1 MNALENIERLFKSAI
16 SVDFCLTQ
24 INLRGWQN
32 VSDWLV
38 CLNKSFAVP
47 CNLLVGKSVSP
58 EDELRSLYAIKVN
71 DRRLDNRTAHSFK
84 EQVLDSFKHQLT
96 LGVPSIDDEKSLHQ
110 LGLQLKSKRLVVKL
124 YLPAPIRYNFYLLK
138 SEYKALGGFLGS
150 NLTFMGMVKDE
161 SENFEAIA
169 YEKYDCQFQE
179 RWSDRWCVDLSEDI
193 LKIIEASW
201 ARTEEF
207 ISPYHI
213 YLKVAYQLS
222 QDAIA
227 GISEFRIPYD
237 LKDRLFDFQKSAV
250 QIAAK
255 YIQKRRGVL
264 VGDVVGLGKTRV
276 GAVLIRMFQQDVG
289 ISTLIICPPKLEKMW
304 QGYIDDYGLTAKI
317 LTLSKVNEESLQDT
331 PPRFRLVLIDESQ
344 NLRNPKR
351 KRYKALRKFILET
364 DSRCM
369 LLSATPYNKSFID
382 LSAQLGLFIPEDHL
396 VGIRPEQLLKEIGGE
411 IEFMKKHQ
419 CSVTSF
425 EAFSKSNS
433 PRDWQELMR
442 LYMVRRTRKFIK
454 ENYAEIDRD
463 GRAYLMSEG
472 RRVYFP
478 ERIPQTCTFEIG
490 SPTTDPYA
498 RLYSDQVVE
507 IINSLNLPRYG
518 LANYISNSPNP
529 PPNAAEQEIIDD
541 LSRAGKRLKGFCR
554 TNLFKRLESSG
565 EAFILSIK
573 RHIHRNNVFL
583 YALEN
588 NLDIPLG
595 SQDAASMNTSIEDA
609 DVEIG
614 ENLIN
619 DLNYRNLSARI
630 YQQYKT
636 RFANRF
642 KWIRSDL
649 FDSSLATDLRQDV
662 EELEEILN
670 LCPVWREADDRK
682 LAQLLRL
689 LTVKHRTEKVLIF
702 SQFADTV
709 NFLIKQ
715 IQARGLVRSD
725 AVTGDTND
733 PTELAWR
740 FSPKSNNKTVT
751 SELRILVSTDILSE
765 GQNLQD
771 CRIVVNYD
779 LPWAIVR
786 LIQRAGRVD
795 RIGQESERVLCY
807 SFLPA
812 DGVEQIINLRGR
824 LRKRLE
830 ESRSVIGTD
839 EKFFED
845 EVLLE
850 EEKEDREILE
860 NLYHEKSGILDEE
873 EVNDVDLTSEAY
885 QVWKNATE
893 NNSALR
899 KKIKELPNCAY
910 SSLET
915 DSNRNTGIVALIQ
928 TGENTNTLVKVNY
941 EGELID
947 HSQTNIFRSIA
958 CDANTEALLDHPDH
972 HELVKKAAQIV
983 IEEEQNSGG
992 QLGGAKGARL
1002 RTYERIKGYLQNHE
1016 MELDEFE
1023 VVELQRAIDE
1033 IYHNPLRE
1041 AAKRRLNSMLN
1052 SKLTSDRRLVDVV
1065 LELYRDG
1072 NKLCLTKEEV
1082 AQQEPQLICS
1092 LGIGE

>member
-1 MNALENIERLFKSAI
+1 MNALGNAERLFKSAS
-16 SVDFCLTQ
+16 SVNFCLTQ
-24 INLRGWQN
+24 LNLRGWKN

-38 CLNKSFAVP
+38 CLNKNFAAP
-47 CNLLVGKSVSP
+47 CNLLVGKSLSP

-71 DRRLDNRTAHSFK
+71 DRRLDNRMAHTLK
-84 EQVLDSFKHQLT
+84 EQVLDSFRHQLM
-96 LGVPSIDDEKSLHQ
+96 LGVPSIDDEKSLYQ

-138 SEYKALGGFLGS
+138 NEYKALGGFLGS
-150 NLTFMGMVKDE
+150 NLTFMGLVEDE
-161 SENFEAIA
+161 SENFEALA
-169 YEKYDCQFQE
+169 FEKYDRQFQE
-179 RWSDRWCVDLSEDI
+179 RWTDRWCVDLSEDI

-201 ARTEEF
+201 VRTEP

-227 GISEFRIPYD
+227 GISEFRIPHD

-250 QIAAK
+250 QIAAQ

-276 GAVLIRMFQQDVG
+276 GAVLIRMFQHDVG

-304 QGYIDDYGLTAKI
+304 QGYIDEYGLTAKI
-317 LTLSKVNEESLQDT
+317 LTLSKVNEESLKEI

-344 NLRNPKR
+344 NLRNPKGR
-351 KRYKALRKFILET
+351 RYKALRKFILET

-369 LLSATPYNKSFID
+369 LLSATPYNKSFVD

-419 CSVTSF
+419 CPVTSF

-472 RRVYFP
+472 RRLYFP
-478 ERIPQTCTFEIG
+478 ERIPKTCTFEIG

-498 RLYSDQVVE
+498 RLYSDEVVE
-507 IINSLNLPRYG
+507 IINNLNLPRYG
-518 LANYISNSPNP
+518 LANYISDSPNP
-529 PPNAAEQEIIDD
+529 PPNADEQEIIDD

-583 YALEN
+583 YALADG
-588 NLDIPLG
+588 LDIPLG
-595 SQDAASMNTSIEDA
+595 SQDAASMNTSIKDA
-609 DVEIG
+609 DLEIG
-614 ENLIN
+614 EASIN
-619 DLNYRNLSARI
+619 DLNYRNLSAQI
-630 YQQYKT
+630 YWQYRT
-636 RFANRF
+636 RFANKF

-649 FDSSLATDLRQDV
+649 FDSRLATELREDV
-662 EELEEILN
+662 EQLEEILN

-689 LTVKHRTEKVLIF
+689 LTVQHRTEKVLIF

-709 NFLIKQ
+709 NFLIRQ
-715 IQARGLVRSD
+715 IQARGLVRSA
-725 AVTGDTND
+725 AVTGDTDD

-740 FSPKSNNKTVT
+740 FSPRSNNKPVT

-795 RIGQESERVLCY
+795 RIGQEADKVLCY

-812 DGVEQIINLRGR
+812 DGVEQLINLRGR
-824 LRKRLE
+824 LRKRLG

-893 NNSALR
+893 NNPSLR
-899 KKIKELPNCAY
+899 RKIKELPNCAY
-910 SSLET
+910 SSLES
-915 DSNRNTGIVALIQ
+915 DSDKDVGIVALIQ
-928 TGENTNTLVKVNY
+928 TGDNTNTLVKVNY

-958 CDANTEALLDHPDH
+958 CDANTEAILEHPDH

-992 QLGGAKGARL
+992 QLGGARGARL

-1016 MELDEFE
+1016 TELDDFE

-1052 SKLTSDRRLVDVV
+1052 SRLTSDRRLVDVV

-1082 AQQEPQLICS
+1082 EQQEPQLICS
-1092 LGIGE
+1092 LGISE